1 MLKKFSNYSQPEAY
15 HFSEESLLLV
25 DLVLKNL
32 STSKKRILDIGAGSG
47 IIGIE
52 YCLLATSKPQ
62 ELYLVEPQDV
72 FLPHLKNN
80 INIIDNVSIHISS
93 QFIQD
98 FKEEKFDLILS
109 NPPYYNPSKGRMSE
123 NKVQNFCRFSTHLS
137 PYDLVSSI
145 ECLLSQDGESW
156 VIVGNDKE
164 QNYNIDDF
172 THPNLEST
180 IFKTSRWLIL
190 RFIKL
195 NKD

>member
-25 DLVLKNL
+25 DLVLKHQT
-32 STSKKRILDIGAGSG
+32 TSKKRILDIGAGSG

-52 YCLLATSKPQ
+52 YCMLAASKPK
-62 ELYLVEPQDV
+62 ELYLIEPQDV
-72 FLPHLKNN
+72 FLPHLKSN
-80 INIIDNVSIHISS
+80 INLIDNVSIRIYS

-98 FKEEKFDLILS
+98 FKGEKFDLILC

-123 NKVQNFCRFSTHLS
+123 NKVQNFCRFGIHLS
-137 PYDLVSSI
+137 PHYLVSSI
-145 ECLLSQDGESW
+145 ERLLSHEGESW

-172 THPNLEST
+172 THPNLESKLFE
-180 IFKTSRWLIL
+180 IGRWLIL